1 MAASGCD
8 EQCGQRQSASIGL
21 FVRRSPYANAGKGSE
36 SNPAF
41 RITPTSM
48 KAGIM
53 PVTKRA
59 FREGRSMRTRL
70 FLVCVALCV
79 AGIAAGAAAGP
90 DDGFDKLYSAIRAD
104 DLRQMKMLLDGGA
117 VANTAG
123 PDGIT
128 PLMVVAEIGSADA
141 LKMLIDR
148 NVDVNARNAS
158 GSTALMFSVTDAKK
172 VRLLLD
178 HGADVNVVAR
188 SGRTALIIAS
198 FVNPSAD
205 VVRML
210 LARGANVAAMDQRKV
225 TPMNAAT
232 FGNDTATIRLLLDAS
247 ADINTAD
254 TFIGLTPLINASG
267 NRNLEAVR
275 LLLAKGANVNAISKT
290 QDLPRIQTGTVE
302 FGGWTPLLMAAPFGP
317 PEVIRTLVDAGA
329 KVNVQDY
336 RSFTPLMLAAAN
348 DHANPEVVKLLLAH
362 NADTQTKGRANETAS
377 DWAAKYGDTAV
388 IRALGTA
395 PAAPKVAAANT
406 PQLAELPDVRTAVQR
421 SVSLLERATSQFF
434 SKSGCFACHEQP
446 SAAFAVGAARTK
458 GITIDEKAE
467 SDRWTQLTSGLN
479 ASQLEGAAALGG
491 ADNNLYLAEALVRSG
506 YAPDRKTDILAANLA
521 AYQGGDGGWHLPGY
535 VRSPLQDND
544 FSRTAMAI
552 RALKTYGTPGRATEM
567 KQRIERAKQWLLRAS
582 PMTTEDFDMRLS
594 GVAAAGG
601 AASDLR
607 KLAEPILAKQ
617 RPDGGFA
624 QRDALASD
632 AYATGMTLWTLANA
646 GVVQPSDDV
655 YRKGVQFLL
664 ATQAPDGS
672 WHVTSRATT
681 FQIYFEGGFP
691 YSHDQWISIMGT
703 GWASSALSL
712 TINRRTVVN

>member
-1 MAASGCD
+1 M
-8 EQCGQRQSASIGL
+8 
-21 FVRRSPYANAGKGSE
+21 RS
-36 SNPAF
+36 
-41 RITPTSM
+41 RM
-48 KAGIM
+48 
-53 PVTKRA
+53 
-59 FREGRSMRTRL
+59 
-70 FLVCVALCV
+70 FLVCVALCI
-79 AGIAAGAAAGP
+79 AGSAAGAATAP
-90 DDGFDKLYSAIRAD
+90 DDTYDKLYSAIRTD
-104 DLRQMKMLLDGGA
+104 DLRQMKTLLEGGVSA
-117 VANTAG
+117 SAAG
-123 PDGIT
+123 PDGIS
-128 PLMVVAEIGSADA
+128 PLMAAAEIGSLDA
-141 LKMLIDR
+141 MKLLIDR
-148 NVDVNARNAS
+148 NADVNAKNTS
-158 GSTALMFSVTDAKK
+158 GSTPLMFSVTDAKK

-198 FVNPSAD
+198 FANPSAD

-210 LARGANVAAMDQRKV
+210 LAKGANVAVMDQRKV
-225 TPMNAAT
+225 TPLNAAT

-247 ADINTAD
+247 ADFNTAD

-267 NRNLEAVR
+267 NRNLEAVKM
-275 LLLAKGANVNAISKT
+275 LLAKGANVNAVSKT

-302 FGGWTPLLMAAPFGP
+302 FGGWTPLLMAVPFGP
-317 PEVIRTLVDAGA
+317 PELIRTLLDAGA

-362 NADTQTKGRANETAS
+362 NADTQIKGRAGETAS
-377 DWAAKYGDTAV
+377 DWAAKFGDTSV
-388 IRALGTA
+388 IRALGSTPGTPKTA
-395 PAAPKVAAANT
+395 DANGTPA
-406 PQLAELPDVRTAVQR
+406 EHPDVRTAVQR
-421 SVSLLERATSQFF
+421 SVSLLERATSQFV
-434 SKSGCFACHEQP
+434 SKAGCFACHEQP
-446 SAAFAVGAARTK
+446 SAAFAVGAARGK
-458 GITIDEKAE
+458 GITIDEKAA
-467 SDRWTQLTSGLN
+467 SDRWNQLTSALN

-506 YAPDRKTDILAANLA
+506 YTPDRKTDILAANLA

-552 RALKTYGTPGRATEM
+552 RALKTYGTPGRAAEM
-567 KQRIERAKQWLLRAS
+567 KQRIEHAKQWLLHAS

-594 GVAAAGG
+594 GVAAAG
-601 AASDLR
+601 ASLSDLR

-632 AYATGMTLWTLANA
+632 AYATGMTLWALATA
-646 GVVQPSDDV
+646 GVLQPSDEV

-664 ATQAPDGS
+664 TTQAPDGS
-672 WHVTSRATT
+672 WHVISRATT

-712 TINRRTVVN
+712 TINKRTVVD